1 MRGLLFSRGKYWKFS
16 RQILSPT
23 FSTLKIKM
31 VSNELASCY
40 IISTVCIS
48 EDVAINEYKCCY
60 SCGHVFRR
68 SSIGEEYRSIQVSFV
83 YISQIAYELVL
94 ILVAYNQ
101 GIWFFHHG
109 DYPSNGF
116 WSGDRHSKR
125 RV

>member
-1 MRGLLFSRGKYWKFS
+1 MRGLLFSRGEYWKFS

-23 FSTLKIKM
+23 FSTSKIKM

-40 IISTVCIS
+40 IVCIS
-48 EDVAINEYKCCY
+48 EDVAINEYEYCY

-68 SSIGEEYRSIQVSFV
+68 SSIGKEYRSNQVSFV
-83 YISQIAYELVL
+83 YISQIACELVL

-101 GIWFFHHG
+101 DIWFFHHG

-116 WSGDRHSKR
+116 WSGDRHPKR